1 MESIKVNKETDKNIT
16 TKDIIE
22 ITKGTLISGN
32 ESTVCKK
39 FSKDTRTIEK
49 GDIYIGIKGENFD
62 GNLFWYKALDNGAL
76 GVIIQDIEFSKE
88 DIKKYKDK
96 VIIKVE
102 DTLQALYEIA
112 SYKRDMY
119 DIPVI
124 AITGSVGKTSTKDI
138 VANVVSQKYK
148 TLKTKGNNN
157 NNIGLPFTILNAE
170 NDIEAM
176 VLEMG
181 MNHFGEIH
189 LLSEIAK
196 PNICIITNI
205 GTSHIGNLGSRE
217 NILKAKLEILDGTQN
232 PYIIINNDNDLLH
245 KWYEENKDKYNVKT
259 YGIKN
264 KSDIM
269 AEDINLQEEYSEFRI
284 SYNYDLSK
292 KREEMSERDNSNFNT
307 GKSIYENRNESTEK
321 ITNKHIDES
330 KNESTDK
337 NINEEKIKIPVG
349 GEHFILNSL
358 CAISVGEK
366 IGVKNEDIKNGIET
380 FELTKNRMEVTEL
393 KNGIKIINDAYNS
406 SVESVKATLEY
417 MNTMKANRRIAV
429 LGDVL
434 ETGEFAKE
442 LHEKI
447 GEVVCKNNI
456 DILICN
462 GENSKY
468 IIQRA
473 KEQGMNKDNIYYLEN
488 REDIVDLIK
497 QIVEPNDVILFKASN
512 GMKFFEIAEKI
523 KQII

>member
-1 MESIKVNKETDKNIT
+1 MESIKINKETDKNIT

-39 FSKDTRTIEK
+39 FSKDTRIIEK

-62 GNLFWYKALDNGAL
+62 GNLFWDKALDNGAL
-76 GVIIQDIEFSKE
+76 GVIIQDIEFSRE
-88 DIKKYKDK
+88 DIEKYKDK

-102 DTLQALYEIA
+102 DTLQALYKIA

-189 LLSEIAK
+189 LLSKIAK

-245 KWYEENKDKYNVKT
+245 KWYEENKDKHNIKT

-269 AEDINLQEEYSEFRI
+269 AQDINLQEEYSEFKV
-284 SYNYDLSK
+284 SHNYDLSK
-292 KREEMSERDNSNFNT
+292 KSKEVSKKYNSQFSTDKNIDGS
-307 GKSIYENRNESTEK
+307 GKEI
-321 ITNKHIDES
+321 INKVIDES
-330 KNESTDK
+330 KNESVEKT
-337 NINEEKIKIPVG
+337 INEEKIRVPVG

-366 IGVKNEDIKNGIET
+366 IGVKNEYIKNGIET

-393 KNGIKIINDAYNS
+393 ENGIKIINDAYNS
-406 SVESVKATLEY
+406 SVESVKATLGY

-434 ETGEFAKE
+434 ETGKFAKE

-447 GEVVCKNNI
+447 GKVVCKNNI

-468 IIQRA
+468 IVQKA
-473 KEQGMNKDNIYYLEN
+473 KEQGMSEDNIYYLEN
-488 REDIVDLIK
+488 KNDIVELIK
-497 QIVEPNDVILFKASN
+497 KIVKPNDVILFKASN
-512 GMKFFEIAEKI
+512 GMKFFEMAEKI
-523 KQII
+523 KHNRL

>member
-1 MESIKVNKETDKNIT
+1 MKSIKVNKITDKNIT
-16 TKDIIE
+16 TKDIVE

-32 ESTVCKK
+32 ENTVCKK
-39 FSKDTRTIEK
+39 FSKDTRTIVK

-62 GNLFWYKALDNGAL
+62 GNLFWDKALDNGAL
-76 GVIIQDIEFSKE
+76 GVIIQDVEFSKE
-88 DIKKYKDK
+88 DIEKYKDK

-102 DTLQALYEIA
+102 DTLQTLYKIA

-189 LLSEIAK
+189 LLSKIAK
-196 PNICIITNI
+196 PNICVITNI

-217 NILKAKLEILDGTQN
+217 NILKAKLEILDGIQN

-259 YGIKN
+259 YGVKN

-269 AEDINLQEEYSEFRI
+269 AKDINLQEEYSEFKI

-292 KREEMSERDNSNFNT
+292 KSEKMAERYISNFNT
-307 GKSIYENRNESTEK
+307 DKSINKNKNESTEK
-321 ITNKHIDES
+321 
-330 KNESTDK
+330 
-337 NINEEKIKIPVG
+337 NINKEKIKIPIG

-366 IGVKNEDIKNGIET
+366 IRIKNEDIKKGIET
-380 FELTKNRMEVTEL
+380 FELTKNRMEVIEL

-429 LGDVL
+429 LGDIL

-447 GEVVCKNNI
+447 GEVVYKNNI

-468 IIQRA
+468 IAQKA
-473 KEQGMNKDNIYYLEN
+473 KEHRMNKDNIYYLKN
-488 REDIVDLIK
+488 KEDIVDLIK
-497 QIVEPNDVILFKASN
+497 RIVEPNDVILFKASN
-512 GMKFFEIAEKI
+512 GMKFFELAEKI
-523 KQII
+523 KTIWARS